1 MDNKNKKKNVV
12 VIGGGTGTHTALLGL
27 KRYVDD
33 IDITAVVSIADNGG
47 STGRLIDH
55 FGYLPVGDVR
65 MAISALAGG
74 NSEPNTIRE
83 LLLYRFDRGEEG
95 LRGHNLGNLLLV
107 ALSEMMGGEARA
119 IEKACEILN
128 VCGTVL
134 PVSEQKT
141 TLVATYSDGSVI
153 HGEAEIDC
161 PSESA
166 RCPRIVELSITPT
179 VPAYQRALDA
189 ILGADIIL
197 LGPGDLYTSIVPNLL
212 VDGVSS
218 ALQSS
223 RAHVVYVANLMTKY
237 GQTDGMTVSAHV
249 DELARYAG
257 RRPDTVV
264 INCEQCAPDLLSAYE
279 AKREYPVVDDYTGN
293 AVRADLL
300 IKAPPKRES
309 DVIHRSLVRHKPDT
323 LAEIVLSLM

>member
-1 MDNKNKKKNVV
+1 MDNKNNKKNVV
-12 VIGGGTGTHTALLGL
+12 VIGGGTGTHTALSGL
-27 KRYVDD
+27 KRYADE

-95 LRGHNLGNLLLV
+95 LRGHNLGNLFLI
-107 ALSEMMGGEARA
+107 ALTEMIGSEAGA

-128 VCGTVL
+128 VCGKVL

-141 TLVATYSDGSVI
+141 TLVATYSDGNVI
-153 HGEAEIDC
+153 HGEAEIDR
-161 PSESA
+161 PSEEA
-166 RCPRIVELSITPT
+166 TCPRIVDLSITPV
-179 VPAYQRALDA
+179 VPAYEKALDA
-189 ILGADIIL
+189 ILDADLIL
-197 LGPGDLYTSIVPNLL
+197 FGPGDLYTSIVPNLL
-212 VDGVSS
+212 VGGIRD
-218 ALQSS
+218 AILKTK
-223 RAHVVYVANLMTKY
+223 AHTVYAANLMTKY
-237 GQTDGMTVSAHV
+237 GQTDGMSVSAHV

-279 AKREYPVVDDYTGN
+279 AKREYPVVDDYKGN

-300 IKAPPKRES
+300 IKAPRKRES

-323 LAEIVLSLM
+323 LAEIVLSLV